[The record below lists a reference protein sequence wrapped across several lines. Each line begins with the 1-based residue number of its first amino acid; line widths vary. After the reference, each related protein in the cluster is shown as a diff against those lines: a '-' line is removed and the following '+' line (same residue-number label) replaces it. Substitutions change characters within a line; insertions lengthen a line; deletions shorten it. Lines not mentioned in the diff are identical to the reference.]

1 VPGWQALDLG
11 RTANTITEDGKPFAD
26 STGGAA
32 RDPIAALVDFANLMK
47 ERGGAKSGF
56 VTTGSW
62 TGMVFT
68 KRGTQIAADFGP
80 LGRVEIA
87 FQD

>member
-1 VPGWQALDLG
+1 M
-11 RTANTITEDGKPFAD
+11 R
-26 STGGAA
+26 S
-32 RDPIAALVDFANLMK
+32 
-47 ERGGAKSGF
+47 RGGAKASAF

-68 KRGTQIAADFGP
+68 RHGTHIAADFGP

-87 FQD
+87 FPAS

>member
-1 VPGWQALDLG
+1 M
-11 RTANTITEDGKPFAD
+11 T
-26 STGGAA
+26 
-32 RDPIAALVDFANLMK
+32 

-68 KRGTQIAADFGP
+68 KHGTRIAADFGP
-80 LGRVEIA
+80 LDRVEIA
-87 FQD
+87 FSD